1 MFAESTPAESN
12 LQGLDAKEHLTHGL
26 LCDLLWAWTGS
37 DQPDSIL
44 IMPPD
49 RAEIRALV
57 GRVLLAKAV
66 RFHGQTLSKDFRR
79 YGNTPTNLGLM
90 PAPKFP
96 HPEHGDNPGTFLR
109 NQDPRS
115 QLMTAPFLS
124 LTFKLGKQRKEET
137 GDWRPAGT
145 FPVTFKFWSQMSSLS
160 YPEVSSF
167 LKTAGFWLPHIN
179 VLS

>member
-1 MFAESTPAESN
+1 MKDAQLVFAESAPAESN
-12 LQGLDAKEHLTHGL
+12 LQGLDVKEHLTHGL
-26 LCDLLWAWTGS
+26 LCDLLWAWTSS

-57 GRVLLAKAV
+57 GRVLLDKAV

-96 HPEHGDNPGTFLR
+96 HPEHGDNPGTFLGS
-109 NQDPRS
+109 QDPRS

-124 LTFKLGKQRKEET
+124 LTFKLGKQSK
-137 GDWRPAGT
+137 P
-145 FPVTFKFWSQMSSLS
+145 FPPKGVIGGLLEHSLWPSSSGVRWPLFPPLRFPLS
-160 YPEVSSF
+160 
-167 LKTAGFWLPHIN
+167 
-179 VLS
+179 